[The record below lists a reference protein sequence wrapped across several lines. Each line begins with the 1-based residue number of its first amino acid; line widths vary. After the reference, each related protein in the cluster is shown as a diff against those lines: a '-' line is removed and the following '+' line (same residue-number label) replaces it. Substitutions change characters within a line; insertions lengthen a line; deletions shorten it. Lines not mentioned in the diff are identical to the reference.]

1 MSDYIDSA
9 DSKVTGFGMIT
20 TARYEGFTER
30 ILSEFERILDKL
42 SDSDKVNTVTD
53 FYTKLYKHLQ
63 DPAGHDIGWINYKK
77 DLISQLY
84 RIYRELHYTG
94 SSKEMIKSTIKGI
107 EVGTDKDVSAGIS
120 NTKGMNVVQW
130 KPIFDKHLESMAAHY
145 RIYQTLNPDNAF
157 RARPAYYLSLD
168 QRYFDGNPAN
178 EQYTTPPIAW
188 HNDEYTLEIRC
199 KLLSTDKEILRIE
212 SGDNILTIKQEDYT
226 FVSYLNG
233 TKIAKLDTNEVL
245 KKDHIVISYTR
256 KETIFAANL
265 DVTIANLP
273 ALDNAKLT
281 ITDSINP
288 DGVYQLTYYPAAAND
303 TEIRFL
309 LN

>member
-1 MSDYIDSA
+1 MSDYTNSA
-9 DSKVTGFGMIT
+9 DSKVTGFGVIT
-20 TARYEGFTER
+20 TAGYEGFTER
-30 ILSEFERILDKL
+30 ILSEFERILNKL
-42 SDSDKVNTVTD
+42 SDSDKAHTVTD

-63 DPAGHDIGWINYKK
+63 NPAGHDISWINYKK

-94 SSKEMIKSTIKGI
+94 SSKDMIKSTIKNI
-107 EVGTDKDVSAGIS
+107 EIGTDKDVSAGIS
-120 NTKGMNVVQW
+120 DTKGMNVVQW

-168 QRYFDGNPAN
+168 QRYFDGNPAK
-178 EQYTTPPIAW
+178 EQYHTPPIAW

-199 KLLSTDKEILRIE
+199 KLLTTDKEILRIE
-212 SGDNILTIKQEDYT
+212 SGDNTLTIKQEDYT
-226 FVSYLNG
+226 FIFYLND
-233 TKIAKLDTNEVL
+233 TKIAKLDTNEIL

-265 DVTIANLP
+265 DVTIVSLS

-281 ITDSINP
+281 ITDGINP

-303 TEIRFL
+303 AEIRFL

>member
-1 MSDYIDSA
+1 MCDHG
-9 DSKVTGFGMIT
+9 TQ
-20 TARYEGFTER
+20 
-30 ILSEFERILDKL
+30 
-42 SDSDKVNTVTD
+42 
-53 FYTKLYKHLQ
+53 Q
-63 DPAGHDIGWINYKK
+63 DPMRPP
-77 DLISQLY
+77 LIDPHPCPLTAFCLQKTLVTEY
-84 RIYRELHYTG
+84 IYLE
-94 SSKEMIKSTIKGI
+94 KWK
-107 EVGTDKDVSAGIS
+107 SAG
-120 NTKGMNVVQW
+120 
-130 KPIFDKHLESMAAHY
+130 
-145 RIYQTLNPDNAF
+145 R
-157 RARPAYYLSLD
+157 
-168 QRYFDGNPAN
+168 
-178 EQYTTPPIAW
+178 
-188 HNDEYTLEIRC
+188 
-199 KLLSTDKEILRIE
+199 KEN
-212 SGDNILTIKQEDYT
+212 SQAKQNNILTIKQEDYT